1 MNHVGWMHCDVSA
14 SNCLLSYDPADGPSL
29 ILDMELA
36 KKIDIQASASNT
48 AICVSGSGSTNEIFA
63 YHKTQGTAQF
73 MARELLGSLIDQE
86 DSDFVHPPQ
95 DDFESLVYVLAY
107 AVMKKESSTMSVKD
121 EDHTKLAT
129 MTDLYHE
136 AFGHNAIYAIQHART
151 DISETWEKYQAVVTG
166 GEPSVLHEIVRA
178 LLIEVDN
185 QYTSQ
190 RTSMF
195 TQDTIPARPA
205 VPMDGKRMWK
215 ILKRGIAVE
224 KASLKDDSAG
234 SDVDANYD

>member
-1 MNHVGWMHCDVSA
+1 
-14 SNCLLSYDPADGPSL
+14 
-29 ILDMELA
+29 
-36 KKIDIQASASNT
+36 
-48 AICVSGSGSTNEIFA
+48 
-63 YHKTQGTAQF
+63 
-73 MARELLGSLIDQE
+73 MARALLKSMLDPKATA
-86 DSDFVHPPQ
+86 FRRLPQ
-95 DDFESLVYVLAY
+95 HDLESLVYVLAY

-121 EDHTKLAT
+121 EDHTKLAA

-136 AFGHNAIYAIQHART
+136 AFGHNAIYAIRHART

-166 GEPSVLHEIVRA
+166 GEASVLHEIVRA

-190 RTSMF
+190 RTSIF

-224 KASLKDDSAG
+224 KASLKDDSAD